1 MPFVVAL
8 LGLLLDNTL
17 VTVVDSSLCHPALS
31 KYMVSLTSSHV
42 IDTNPASI
50 GRVVSA
56 VVCYDHWLPYC
67 QLRHPI
73 GKLIIII

>member
-31 KYMVSLTSSHV
+31 KYMVCVTSSHV
-42 IDTNPASI
+42 IVTNPASI
-50 GRVVSA
+50 GRVVSG
-56 VVCYDHWLPYC
+56 VVCL
-67 QLRHPI
+67 
-73 GKLIIII
+73 